1 MNVTSEVSLKAYNTF
16 AIDSIAQYFVEV
28 TSVAQLQ
35 EVLTDKKWQ
44 QMPKLILGGGSN
56 LLFTSHFEGLVI
68 KIGIGGIEVV
78 EENQREVWI
87 KVGAGENW
95 HQLVMYCI
103 EQGWGGVENLSL
115 IPGTVGAAPM
125 QNIGAY
131 GVEIKDVFESLEA
144 VEISN
149 GNAQTFS
156 AEECKFGYRES
167 VFKNKY
173 RGQYIIASVVFKLSK
188 QPEINTSYGA
198 IEEVL
203 TERLGANFAQSASI
217 RDISDA
223 VIHIR
228 QSKLPDPA
236 EIGNAGSF
244 FKNPVVARST
254 YKTLQQQY
262 SNIPGYTVSESEVK
276 VPAGWLIEQAG
287 WKGKRFGEVGVHD
300 RQALVL
306 VNYGEGTGEAVKKL
320 AFNIQQSVQK
330 KFGILIQPEVN
341 MV

>member
-1 MNVTSEVSLKAYNTF
+1 MKVAPEVSLKAYNTF
-16 AIDSIAQYFVEV
+16 GIDSTAQHFAEV
-28 TSVAQLQ
+28 SSVAELQ
-35 EVLTDKKWQ
+35 ELLKEERWQ
-44 QMPKLILGGGSN
+44 QTPKLILGGGSN

-78 EENQREVWI
+78 EEKEEEVRI
-87 KVGAGENW
+87 NVGAGENW
-95 HQLVMYCI
+95 HKLVMHCI

-144 VEISN
+144 VEISS
-149 GNAQTFS
+149 GKVRGFT
-156 AEECKFGYRES
+156 AEDCKFGYRES
-167 VFKNKY
+167 VFKNIYK
-173 RGQYIIASVVFKLSK
+173 GQFIITSVVLKLSK
-188 QPEINTSYGA
+188 RPVINTSYGA

-203 TERLGANFAQSASI
+203 TERLGEGALEQASI
-217 RDISDA
+217 RDVSDA
-223 VIHIR
+223 VIYIR

-236 EIGNAGSF
+236 QIGNAGSF
-244 FKNPVVARST
+244 FKNPIVSAT
-254 YKTLQQQY
+254 QY
-262 SNIPGYTVSESEVK
+262 ESLKQAYQKVPGYPVSETEVK

-287 WKGKRFGEVGVHD
+287 WKGKRFGDVGVHD

-306 VNYGEGTGEAVKKL
+306 INYGDATGEAVKKL
-320 AFNIQQSVQK
+320 AYNIQQSVQE

>member
-1 MNVTSEVSLKAYNTF
+1 MKVASEVSLKTYNTF
-16 AIDSIAQYFVEV
+16 GIESTARHFAVVS
-28 TSVAQLQ
+28 SVAELQ
-35 EVLTDKKWQ
+35 ELLKEERWQ
-44 QMPKLILGGGSN
+44 QTPKLILGGGSN

-78 EENQREVWI
+78 EESQEEVWI
-87 KVGAGENW
+87 SVGAGENW

-103 EQGWGGVENLSL
+103 EQGWGGIENLSL

-144 VEISN
+144 VEIN
-149 GNAQTFS
+149 TANVQRFT

-167 VFKNKY
+167 VFKNIYKG
-173 RGQYIIASVVFKLSK
+173 RYIIASVVFKLSK
-188 QPEINTSYGA
+188 QPLINTSYGA

-203 TERLGANFAQSASI
+203 IEKLGENALQQATI
-217 RDISDA
+217 RDVSDA

-236 EIGNAGSF
+236 KMGNAGSF
-244 FKNPVVARST
+244 FKNPIVPRSK
-254 YKTLQQQY
+254 YDTLKQEY
-262 SNIPGYTVSESEVK
+262 ENIPGYPVSESEIK

-287 WKGKRFGEVGVHD
+287 WKGKRRGNVGVHN

-306 VNYGEGTGEAVKKL
+306 VNHGGATGEAVKKL
-320 AFNIQQSVQK
+320 AYDIQQSVQE
-330 KFGILIQPEVN
+330 KFDVLIQPEVN